1 MSSMKGA
8 SLVQTRA
15 GTTTTQ
21 PESRPKAPSTPKN
34 VENNNNKN
42 LDWRNRSKEEG
53 ITKSL
58 VYPTPRNQVQK
69 YIGPQKPASSQK
81 PVTVAEMPTK
91 EGPAYKSQAPV
102 EERIDIDAVTESI
115 LDVPFTMPLR
125 NVAGLAPQIRESL
138 RAQFSRT
145 RKPITKKVLFEGIPE
160 EGPINVSDL
169 PFESFL
175 VAQEGEGGAPAGSTV
190 AGDPVLTY
198 LMEVSDQQ
206 PRELYV
212 AKESHALRSCYP
224 KINGVGQEEG
234 ILDDG
239 SQIVSMAEKVAI
251 ELGLTWDPQVT
262 LGVESAN
269 KQVERSLGLA
279 RNVQFR
285 FGEIVLYLQVHI
297 IRDPAY
303 RVLIGRPFSVV
314 GTTAVKND
322 AEGGQMVVVTCPN
335 SGKQATIPTYP
346 RGVTPTDLQRNKEDP
361 AFQKASRT

>member
-21 PESRPKAPSTPKN
+21 PESRPKASPTPKN

-42 LDWRNRSKEEG
+42 VDWRNRSKDEG
-53 ITKSL
+53 ITRAL
-58 VYPTPRNQVQK
+58 VYPSQRNQVQK
-69 YIGPQKPASSQK
+69 NNRPQLTAPSQVSASFTEGPI
-81 PVTVAEMPTK
+81 K

-102 EERIDIDAVTESI
+102 EENIDIDAVTESI

-145 RKPITKKVLFEGIPE
+145 RKAVTKKVMFEGIPE

-175 VAQEGEGGAPAGSTV
+175 IAQEGDGGAPAGSTV

-212 AKESHALRSCYP
+212 AKESQALRSCYP
-224 KINGVGQEEG
+224 KINGGQEEG

-279 RNVQFR
+279 RNVPFR

-314 GTTAVKND
+314 GATAVKND
-322 AEGGQMVVVTCPN
+322 ADGGQMVVITCPN
-335 SGKQATIPTYP
+335 TGKQATIPTYP
-346 RGVTPTDLQRNKEDP
+346 RGVTPTDLQRAKENP